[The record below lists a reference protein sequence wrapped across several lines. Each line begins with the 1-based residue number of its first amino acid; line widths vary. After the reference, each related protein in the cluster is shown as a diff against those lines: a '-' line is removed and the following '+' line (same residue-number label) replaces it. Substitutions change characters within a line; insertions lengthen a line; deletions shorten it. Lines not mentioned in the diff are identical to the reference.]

1 MNVTNI
7 APNSTTTTVMVQFML
22 LALAMLLL
30 RWGWRVSARRP
41 DTVALPRWAAA
52 VLLVAAGVYVCAS
65 IVVYALDQRVYALAL
80 LAMAL
85 SLWGKPRGEMLAPL
99 QRWIFLL
106 ALAMIGFQAWRMT
119 CPLYTAECLR

>member
-1 MNVTNI
+1 MNMTNI

-22 LALAMLLL
+22 LAVAVLLL

-41 DTVALPRWAAA
+41 DPVVLPRWAAA
-52 VLLVAAGVYVCAS
+52 VLLVAAGLSVYTS
-65 IVVYALDQRVYALAL
+65 IVVYALDKSVYFLAL
-80 LAMAL
+80 LAMVL

-99 QRWIFLL
+99 QRWIFVL